1 MRLLISRHRRVLAA
15 LLAAASATFGLLALR
30 PDRPAPA
37 AGHRARRPTPP
48 PGLGP
53 APVRIADAGTVQL
66 ISPGD
71 HIDVITAG
79 STGTRLLAASVPV
92 LAVPRRVQ
100 GEQGALV
107 VLAVPRTQAVHLA
120 AGTQR
125 LSFAL
130 VPES

>member
-1 MRLLISRHRRVLAA
+1 MRLLISRHRRAFAA
-15 LLAAASATFGLLALR
+15 LLAAASAAFGLLALR

-37 AGHRARRPTPP
+37 ARRPATRPALP
-48 PGLGP
+48 PGLVA

-66 ISPGD
+66 IRPGD
-71 HIDVITAG
+71 RIDVITAG
-79 STGTRLLAASVPV
+79 SAGARLLAASVPV

-107 VLAVPRTQAVHLA
+107 VLAVPRAQAVHLA

-130 VPES
+130 AP